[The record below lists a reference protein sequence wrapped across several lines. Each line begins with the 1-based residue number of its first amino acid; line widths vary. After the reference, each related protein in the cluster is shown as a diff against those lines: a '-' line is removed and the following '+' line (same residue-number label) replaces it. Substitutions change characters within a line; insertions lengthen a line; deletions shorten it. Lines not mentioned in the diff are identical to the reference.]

1 MPYRDPMG
9 YCDVK
14 FPDLG
19 FEVLISKLKPE
30 HFLKKPSILA
40 EKTMNVLNNTG
51 FLMTCLSFR
60 FQPFPATTMTFSER
74 PRLLSFMVISLTSR
88 PLPRRKNVGGGAVG
102 PTLPPISG
110 LPIAPGTLI
119 HSSKKAARWF
129 FVDDSPKSKHLCTF
143 AGHQAMADSKEW

>member
-30 HFLKKPSILA
+30 HFLKKTKHSGR
-40 EKTMNVLNNTG
+40 KDNVLTGNNTG
-51 FLMTCLSFR
+51 LFMTRLSFR

-88 PLPRRKNVGGGAVG
+88 PLPRR
-102 PTLPPISG
+102 
-110 LPIAPGTLI
+110 
-119 HSSKKAARWF
+119 
-129 FVDDSPKSKHLCTF
+129 
-143 AGHQAMADSKEW
+143 